1 VGYERRYPQ
10 WRYGKPTGI
19 RQADQEGH
27 IAPCLGCPWRLLF
40 AVAGFASWLET
51 GKLAES
57 NAAQVRAVRQ
67 NIEGMGAV
75 VATPGEARGIP
86 KLKGRAAVGF

>member
-40 AVAGFASWLET
+40 AVAGFAACLGP

-57 NAAQVRAVRQ
+57 NTAQVRAVRQ
-67 NIEGMGAV
+67 IIEEMGPII
-75 VATPGEARGIP
+75 ATLDEAREIL
-86 KLKGRAAVGF
+86 KLQGRAAVGF